1 MKPYIQI
8 HPNDLVA
15 VALSPLPKGT
25 VVRIGED
32 TVRLLEDIPQGHK
45 FALTDIAAGQPVIKY
60 NAPIGIAKE
69 SIPAGA
75 WIHIHNLKTGLV
87 LTPGWE
93 VTTI

>member
-8 HPNDLVA
+8 HPNDLAA
-15 VALSPLPKGT
+15 VALSPLPMGT

-69 SIPAGA
+69 AIPA
-75 WIHIHNLKTGLV
+75 
-87 LTPGWE
+87 
-93 VTTI
+93 